1 MSAKATDLR
10 IVKTRKA
17 LADALFE
24 LLNKKSFDEIK
35 VVDICEAAM
44 VHRTTFYKHFEDKY
58 HLLTYVIN
66 DIINELTES
75 ISSDM
80 QYGTPEEF
88 YTALLHA
95 LVEYVHKN
103 ETKFKLI
110 AKNNA
115 SGMFVHTMQGIMSAH
130 ILEFLRDF
138 SKRGYSFEV
147 PLPLIAQYRSGGMIF
162 VAYYLLENN
171 NPYDVDELYNYMYR
185 LFYEPPYQK

>member
-1 MSAKATDLR
+1 MSDKATDLR

-58 HLLTYVIN
+58 HLLNYVIN
-66 DIINELTES
+66 DIINELTEG
-75 ISSDM
+75 ISSNT
-80 QYGTPEEF
+80 QYSTPEEF
-88 YTALLHA
+88 YTALLHV

-103 ETKFKLI
+103 ETKFRLI
-110 AKNNA
+110 AKNNV
-115 SGMFVHTMQGIMSAH
+115 SNMFVHTMHGIISAH
-130 ILEFLRDF
+130 ILEFLKDF

-162 VAYYLLENN
+162 VTYYLLENN
-171 NPYDVDELYNYMYR
+171 NPYDVDELYNYMYC
-185 LFYEPPYQK
+185 LFYEPPYRK